1 MPEALPR
8 PDSDAPEP
16 AAAPKTPSPRASIS
30 PQSGGLWSAER
41 RPLTVGLV
49 LTITLVA
56 AEALAVSTA
65 MPIVAADLG
74 GLELYGL
81 VFSAFL
87 VGSLVGIVVAGS
99 LIDRRG
105 VVFPFLLGLAFF
117 AVGLALG
124 GAAQSMPMLIGARL
138 IQGIGGG
145 AIPPIAYVA
154 IGRSLP
160 ENLRPQMFATLSTA
174 WILPGIFGPAIAG
187 IVAQELH
194 WRLIFFGLLPVL

>member
-1 MPEALPR
+1 MPEALPT
-8 PDSDAPEP
+8 PDSDAPDGTSPTELPGP
-16 AAAPKTPSPRASIS
+16 AIPPAPAPANAPPAPRGSS

-87 VGSLVGIVVAGS
+87 VGSLFGIVLTGT
-99 LIDRRG
+99 LIDGRG
-105 VVFPFLLGLAFF
+105 LLVAFAFGLGLFTI
-117 AVGLALG
+117 GLALAG
-124 GAAQSMPMLIGARL
+124 VAVSMPM
-138 IQGIGGG
+138 
-145 AIPPIAYVA
+145 
-154 IGRSLP
+154 
-160 ENLRPQMFATLSTA
+160 
-174 WILPGIFGPAIAG
+174 
-187 IVAQELH
+187 
-194 WRLIFFGLLPVL
+194 